1 MRWRIDESAV
11 DIHSILGA
19 RDMLTG
25 LLRETGTDWP
35 PTTSNVGN
43 SCARGVKQNPLVNG
57 EIRGILIAEYLGQGE
72 IMSEFQG
79 SLRMGEDSA
88 PPMDV
93 TVDLTDDR
101 MRLTAGDV
109 EVADWAREEF
119 RIQALTDGF
128 HVRAE
133 GEEVVLDI
141 SDDARFA
148 IELGL
153 RSAHPALRR
162 RMSALMRDD
171 D

>member
-1 MRWRIDESAV
+1 
-11 DIHSILGA
+11 
-19 RDMLTG
+19 
-25 LLRETGTDWP
+25 
-35 PTTSNVGN
+35 
-43 SCARGVKQNPLVNG
+43 
-57 EIRGILIAEYLGQGE
+57 
-72 IMSEFQG
+72 MSEFQG
-79 SLRMGEDSA
+79 MLRMGEHSD
-88 PPMDV
+88 PPVNV
-93 TVDLTDDR
+93 TIDLTEDR
-101 MRLTAGDV
+101 MRVTAGEV
-109 EVADWAREEF
+109 EVADWGREEF
-119 RIQALTDGF
+119 RIQALIDGF